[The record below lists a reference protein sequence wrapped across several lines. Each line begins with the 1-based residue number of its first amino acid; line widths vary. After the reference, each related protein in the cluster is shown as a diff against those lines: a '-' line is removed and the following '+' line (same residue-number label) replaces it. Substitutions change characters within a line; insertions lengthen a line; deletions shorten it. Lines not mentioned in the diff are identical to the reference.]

1 MRSFDYLFKSIQFD
15 GYEKLTREIMNFE
28 KSHGMTLR
36 NTRKGQTMYAMVT
49 VRDDLL
55 LHALRTVSDRTG
67 KSPTTVLGKF
77 IQDAFDAGITP
88 SV

>member
-1 MRSFDYLFKSIQFD
+1 MAYK
-15 GYEKLTREIMNFE
+15 

-36 NTRKGQTMYAMVT
+36 QTRKGQTMYAMVT

-55 LHALRTVSDRTG
+55 LHALRTISERTG

-77 IQDAFDAGITP
+77 IQDSFDAGITP